1 MANTSTRPASTSGGV
16 THHIFSAWSR
26 MFEAG
31 LEMQSTWLQGLETVQ
46 ASVAVIG
53 ARTDKMREAAG
64 APLTADVG
72 EFARMVPE
80 KVEAF
85 SRSGKS
91 IVRDAMAINAAWT
104 THMQRV
110 GAMMLMGRM
119 PTMGET
125 SRLISQSADY
135 AVGAMTAGA
144 KLGRGALAPVHRT
157 ATGNARRLKR
167 VKA

>member
-1 MANTSTRPASTSGGV
+1 
-16 THHIFSAWSR
+16 
-26 MFEAG
+26 
-31 LEMQSTWLQGLETVQ
+31 MQSTWLRGLETVK
-46 ASVAVIG
+46 ASGAVIG
-53 ARTDKMREAAG
+53 ARTDKIRDAVT
-64 APLTADVG
+64 APLSADVG

-85 SRSGKS
+85 GRSAQS
-91 IVRDAMAINAAWT
+91 IARDTMAMHAAWT
-104 THMQRV
+104 TQMQRM

-119 PTMGET
+119 PTIGEV
-125 SRLISQSADY
+125 SRLMTQNADY

-167 VKA
+167 TKAR